1 METKS
6 SGLFYAGGG
15 ITVLGIIM
23 LLTGAGLGY
32 YVGTG
37 ITSVGVILFGMGLR
51 KRMKETNPSLGNI
64 ILMGTIIA
72 AAILAFLAYSF

>member
-6 SGLFYAGGG
+6 SGLFYTGIG

-32 YVGTG
+32 YIGTG

-51 KRMKETNPSLGNI
+51 KRMKKTNPSLGNI

>member
-1 METKS
+1 MEPKS

-15 ITVLGIIM
+15 IKILGIIM
-23 LLTGAGLGY
+23 LLSGAGLGY
-32 YVGTG
+32 YIGTG
-37 ITSVGVILFGMGLR
+37 VTSAGVILFGMGLR

>member
-6 SGLFYAGGG
+6 SGLFYTGIG

-37 ITSVGVILFGMGLR
+37 ITSVGGILFGIGLR

-72 AAILAFLAYSF
+72 AAILVFLAYSF

>member
-1 METKS
+1 MEGKS

-15 ITVLGIIM
+15 ITILGIII
-23 LLTGAGLGY
+23 LLSGVGLGY
-32 YVGTG
+32 YIGTG
-37 ITSVGVILFGMGLR
+37 VTSVGVILFGMGLR

-64 ILMGTIIA
+64 ILIGSIIA